1 MTKPNISNGR
11 PPQSLILSALSLL
24 GGACWGSAKTL
35 SQAVDERQ
43 QMNANRPHSLRRL
56 TRLYSPFPIRVFTAF
71 TTMPP
76 LHKDYRRSL
85 LLLPPAPSLPTFAA
99 LKAAYGPSLFSVLR
113 ELARSPTRSQ
123 GTTILDI
130 ALPCNH
136 LYGRQSVPRS
146 ALYSTTQSLLAGLYK
161 LICVISAKE
170 SIDVEDS
177 EGIDP
182 RVLLVAYPQNRQLD
196 QSLESHPEGGSQG
209 PVIDIRTLACSQKS
223 WETVYAIESEEGEQ
237 ILKNFLSAGK
247 ADRDVRRVRGG
258 IVQVSAKD
266 EQTPSTN
273 APDHFKRHLSV
284 VLGGT
289 FDHLHI
295 GHKLLLTMFAFVL
308 EPAST
313 TDQGVRRSLTIGITG
328 DELLKNKKFAEFLE
342 SWHERQQAVDG
353 FLRSILDFGPTD
365 DNRIAVEEKTEP
377 GPNGHAVHVTLPS
390 NLVLKYVEI
399 WDLFGPTITDET
411 ITALVISAETR
422 SGGKAVNTRRTE
434 KEWAPLDIFEVD
446 VLDAEEENGTA
457 TQGKV
462 DETFQSKL
470 SSTEI
475 RRMQSERFRSRSHV

>member
-1 MTKPNISNGR
+1 MG
-11 PPQSLILSALSLL
+11 
-24 GGACWGSAKTL
+24 
-35 SQAVDERQ
+35 
-43 QMNANRPHSLRRL
+43 
-56 TRLYSPFPIRVFTAF
+56 
-71 TTMPP
+71 
-76 LHKDYRRSL
+76 
-85 LLLPPAPSLPTFAA
+85 
-99 LKAAYGPSLFSVLR
+99 
-113 ELARSPTRSQ
+113 
-123 GTTILDI
+123 
-130 ALPCNH
+130 
-136 LYGRQSVPRS
+136 
-146 ALYSTTQSLLAGLYK
+146 
-161 LICVISAKE
+161 
-170 SIDVEDS
+170 DS

-182 RVLLVAYPQNRQLD
+182 RVLLVAYPRNGQLD
-196 QSLESHPEGGSQG
+196 QSLESRPESESQG
-209 PVIDIRTLACSQKS
+209 PIIDIQTLACSPRS

-237 ILKNFLSAGK
+237 ILKNFLLAGK
-247 ADRDVRRVRGG
+247 ADREVHRVRGG

-266 EQTPSTN
+266 EQTSPTD
-273 APDHFKRHLSV
+273 APAHFKRHLSV

-313 TDQGVRRSLTIGITG
+313 VDEGAQRSLTIGITG

-353 FLRSILDFGPTD
+353 FLRSILNFGPTN

-377 GPNGHAVHVTLPS
+377 GPNGHAVYVTLPS
-390 NLVLKYVEI
+390 SLILKYVEI
-399 WDLFGPTITDET
+399 WDPFGPTITDET

-422 SGGKAVNTRRTE
+422 SGGKAVNARRAE

-446 VLDAEEENGTA
+446 VLDAEEEDGTV